1 MTPLRGLERS
11 GAPSVPKRREEARM
25 VASQPRKPYGVR
37 RKGGAE
43 ALALLP
49 DLEHDLATCVSAR
62 DPSQRL
68 ANPAQRQ
75 DRFDLRA

>member
-1 MTPLRGLERS
+1 MLE
-11 GAPSVPKRREEARM
+11 GGDKAVP
-25 VASQPRKPYGVR
+25 
-37 RKGGAE
+37 
-43 ALALLP
+43 LLP

-75 DRFDLRA
+75 DRFDLGA

>member
-1 MTPLRGLERS
+1 MYAR
-11 GAPSVPKRREEARM
+11 APHCREDARM
-25 VASQPRKPYGVR
+25 VASRPRSRTGVR
-37 RKGGAE
+37 RNGGAE

-49 DLEHDLATCVSAR
+49 DLEHDLATRVSAR